1 MLAVCIS
8 VDEWVG
14 TTEAEGFGCIW
25 VAFPGFPS
33 RPSLFQK
40 RLMLCHNH
48 NRHEKRKCCG
58 FFFTKGSDDGTDIMG
73 IIFPTCQMLPIC
85 PDHPCDSNSAE
96 CETCRWV
103 SQLHQCPQFSL
114 SICLLLVWQHH
125 RCDTLC
131 VYLLPLENT
140 QGLSGWILWQWP
152 LSHRS
157 SQLSCQKGTG
167 S

>member
-1 MLAVCIS
+1 MGWYDWSRRLWLHLGSIS
-8 VDEWVG
+8 RLSKQTFPFPKKGLCCV
-14 TTEAEGFGCIW
+14 TTTIGMKKGSA
-25 VAFPGFPS
+25 VAF
-33 RPSLFQK
+33 SLP
-40 RLMLCHNH
+40 RLWRWHWYWYKYN
-48 NRHEKRKCCG
+48 
-58 FFFTKGSDDGTDIMG
+58 FS
-73 IIFPTCQMLPIC
+73 PCQMLPIC

-125 RCDTLC
+125 GCDTLC

-157 SQLSCQKGTG
+157 PQLSCQKGTG